1 MNLCISSRLATRYV
15 LIALLTTIALPVD
28 ASDSVSKDDPL
39 ENVNRTIFGFN
50 EFLDTYALKPVA
62 KGYDFVTPKPIQ
74 NLVGNFFNNLGEL
87 RNAANGALQLDGSG
101 FFTSL
106 SRLVVNST
114 IGMLGLVDVATP
126 IGLEQKYNDFG
137 ITFAK
142 WGVPSGPYLVLPFF
156 GPSTTR
162 AGIGRMPDYFANPMT
177 YYDPQ
182 RDAWIAR
189 GVDIVNTRSR
199 LISAEELI
207 VGDKYTFL
215 RDSYLQRRDFL
226 ITGEQPEDDF

>member
-1 MNLCISSRLATRYV
+1 MNSCKSSRPIPRFV
-15 LIALLTTIALPVD
+15 LIALLITGSLSVS
-28 ASDSVSKDDPL
+28 ASDPISRDDPW
-39 ENVNRTIFGFN
+39 EGMNRTIFGFN
-50 EFLDTYALKPVA
+50 DFLDTYALKPVA
-62 KGYDFVTPKPIQ
+62 KGYNVVAPKPVQ
-74 NLVGNFFNNLGEL
+74 NLVSNFFNNLGEL
-87 RNAANGALQLDGSG
+87 RNAANGALQIDGSKL
-101 FFTSL
+101 FTSL
-106 SRLVVNST
+106 SRLAINST
-114 IGMLGLVDVATP
+114 LGMLGLVDVATP
-126 IGLEQKYNDFG
+126 IGLEQKYSDFG

-162 AGIGRMPDYFANPMT
+162 AGVGRFPDYFANPMT

-199 LISAEELI
+199 LLDAEELI

-215 RDSYLQRRDFL
+215 RDSYLQRRAFL